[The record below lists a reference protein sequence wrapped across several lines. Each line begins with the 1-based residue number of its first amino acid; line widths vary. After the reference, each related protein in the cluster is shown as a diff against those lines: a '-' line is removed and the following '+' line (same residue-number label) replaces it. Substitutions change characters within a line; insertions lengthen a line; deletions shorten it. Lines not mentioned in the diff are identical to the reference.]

1 MAKNYS
7 SSNKNRLRRGM
18 VTTQQTR
25 TKQIQVWG
33 IKTHLTRLQTRMQRI
48 LQTRMHLTHLTATV
62 MMRVTDTNQS

>member
-7 SSNKNRLRRGM
+7 SSNKNSYGEDGYNSTNKNKTNSSM
-18 VTTQQTR
+18 
-25 TKQIQVWG
+25 G

-48 LQTRMHLTHLTATV
+48 LQTRMHLTHLTAIV

>member
-7 SSNKNRLRRGM
+7 SSNKNSYGEDGYNSTNKNKTNSSM
-18 VTTQQTR
+18 
-25 TKQIQVWG
+25 G